1 MNVRVVGCS
10 HHGTPIELR
19 ERLAFGREETAE
31 ALDHWRRVFRNVEA
45 VLLSTCNRVEVYA
58 AGAAE
63 LPGGEQVAGFLA
75 RFHKLEPAELL
86 PHLYAY
92 DGPTAVRHLFNVAAS
107 LDSMVLGEPQILA
120 QVKQA
125 YQAATERDATGPLL
139 HAAFQAATRVARRVA
154 TETAIHQH
162 RVSVPSVAVADFA
175 RGVFERFDDKQT
187 LVIGAGEMAEE
198 TLRYLRDEGAREI
211 TVVNRHFERGEALA
225 RTWQGR
231 ARPWEELLEALT
243 AADLVI
249 GTTAAGKAVVTLE
262 DFRRVE
268 ASRRQRPLVILDLA
282 VPRDFEA
289 AIGGRPDVYLYSV
302 DDLEAACRRNQAQ
315 RDKELPAARAIIEQ
329 ETGRFMAELYRRASG
344 PVIQQLKDGWQKPKE
359 QELQRLLARLPGL
372 DQRAQDEIRL
382 AFDRLLGKLLHP
394 PLESL
399 RDESRNGIPHGL
411 LDALSRL
418 FRLKD

>member
-1 MNVRVVGCS
+1 MNLRVVGCS

-19 ERLAFGREETAE
+19 ERLAFSHEETAE
-31 ALDHWRRVFRNVEA
+31 ALDHWRRVFREIEA
-45 VLLSTCNRVEVYA
+45 VLLSTCNRVEIYV

-63 LPGGEQVAGFLA
+63 LPGIEQVAGFLA

-86 PHLYAY
+86 PHLYAH
-92 DGPTAVRHLFNVAAS
+92 DGPTAVRHLFSVAAS

-125 YQAATERDATGPLL
+125 YQAATERDTTGPLL

-154 TETAIHQH
+154 AETAVHQH
-162 RVSVPSVAVADFA
+162 RVSIPSVAVADCA
-175 RGVFERFDDKQT
+175 RGVFDRFDDKQT
-187 LVIGAGEMAEE
+187 LLIGAGEMAEE
-198 TLRYLRDEGAREI
+198 TLRYLRDEGAQAI
-211 TVVNRHFERGEALA
+211 TVVNRHFERGQALA
-225 RTWQGR
+225 RAWQGQ
-231 ARPWEELLEALT
+231 ARPWQELLEALA
-243 AADLVI
+243 AADLAI
-249 GTTAAGKAVVTLE
+249 GTTAAGQPVVTLD

-268 ASRRQRPLVILDLA
+268 AARRQRPLVILDLA

-289 AIGGRPDVYLYSV
+289 AIGDRPDVYLYPV
-302 DDLEAACRRNQAQ
+302 DDLRAACLRNQAR

-329 ETGRFMAELYRRASG
+329 ETARFMAGLYRRASG
-344 PVIQQLKDGWQKPKE
+344 PLIQQLKDGWQKPKE
-359 QELQRLLARLPGL
+359 QELERLLARLPGL

-399 RDESRNGIPHGL
+399 RDESRNGIPHAL

>member
-1 MNVRVVGCS
+1 
-10 HHGTPIELR
+10 
-19 ERLAFGREETAE
+19 
-31 ALDHWRRVFRNVEA
+31 
-45 VLLSTCNRVEVYA
+45 
-58 AGAAE
+58 
-63 LPGGEQVAGFLA
+63 
-75 RFHKLEPAELL
+75 
-86 PHLYAY
+86 
-92 DGPTAVRHLFNVAAS
+92 VAAS

-125 YQAATERDATGPLL
+125 YQAATERDAAGPLL

-154 TETAIHQH
+154 SETAIHQH

-198 TLRYLRDEGAREI
+198 TLRYLREEGARDI

-231 ARPWEELLEALT
+231 ARPWEQLLDALT

-249 GTTAAGKAVVTLE
+249 GTTAAGKAVVTLD

-315 RDKELPAARAIIEQ
+315 RDKELPAARAIIDQ

-344 PVIQQLKDGWQKPKE
+344 PVIQQLKDGWQKPKQ

-372 DQRAQDEIRL
+372 DEQAQDEIRL